1 MPSTFRNAIEFFV
14 ELGVYDI
21 ILPFLLVFTIMFA
34 VLEKTKILG
43 IEKIGEKE
51 YTKKN
56 LNAMIAFV
64 VALLVVASTQLVRII
79 NEVMANAVLLV
90 VLAISFLLLVGVFYT
105 DKQFSLEGSWWA
117 KFFTVM
123 MFVGIIIIFLN
134 ALGWLKPILSIF
146 TNIEAEWAGSIV
158 FILIIL
164 AFMWYIT
171 KEPSPKEGKEGEHHA
186 PEKKG
191 SH

>member
-1 MPSTFRNAIEFFV
+1 MVSTFRNAIEFFV
-14 ELGVYDI
+14 DLGVYDI

-43 IEKIGEKE
+43 IEKIGDKE

-79 NEVMANAVLLV
+79 NEVMANAVLLI
-90 VLAISFLLLVGVFYT
+90 VLAISFLLLVGVLYT
-105 DKQFSLEGSWWA
+105 DKQFSLEDSPWA
-117 KFFTVM
+117 KFFTVI
-123 MFVGIIIIFLN
+123 MFVGIVIIFLN
-134 ALGWLKPILSIF
+134 ALGWLQPILSLF

-158 FILIIL
+158 FIVIIL
-164 AFMWYIT
+164 GFMWYIT
-171 KEPSPKEGKEGEHHA
+171 KEPNKGEKKEEHHS
-186 PEKKG
+186 PEKKTN
-191 SH
+191 H